1 MGKKKDKKHAREAA
15 AAAAAAASQ
24 NRTPEGAPAVSSVS
38 RPDQHMAPF
47 PGSIQ
52 DHHKGTAYS
61 LNPPW
66 PAVNLAMMASGIAS
80 GPNYPMPQLMNG
92 FQNITMPNL
101 PLNLFQNPQFSNMH
115 GVGMGMGM
123 GMGMGNMA
131 FSTMQRNMF
140 PGQPPAPALGQ
151 YRLAQTEMGPPGH
164 RDGDMSSTRPLRKS
178 QRAAAAAANVA
189 IANDIVKSSS
199 TPPPES
205 NSKNGRA
212 AITAPS
218 KASGG
223 VPNPTPAYLARA
235 SFLPQRR
242 AEPGPLL
249 VVIDLNG
256 TVLYRPDRRKSHSF
270 RRRPHADQFISYC
283 VETFWVIFWS
293 SARPE
298 NVRRMVETLVS
309 PEQLHKVVAVWG
321 RDRFGLTPE
330 DYNAR
335 TQCYKRL
342 TALWDDPVVRASFPA
357 DRPGYEA
364 KCWDQGNTVLID
376 DSVEKARSEPH
387 NAITIPEFTGDMNES
402 LDILPKVHD
411 YLNELCFQE
420 DVSTYVRANP
430 FKMA

>member
-1 MGKKKDKKHAREAA
+1 M
-15 AAAAAAASQ
+15 
-24 NRTPEGAPAVSSVS
+24 SSVS
-38 RPDQHMAPF
+38 QQDHPMAPF
-47 PGSIQ
+47 PGSNHTQ
-52 DHHKGTAYS
+52 HQGTACPFDPS
-61 LNPPW
+61 W
-66 PAVNLAMMASGIAS
+66 PAINAGMAASGIA
-80 GPNYPMPQLMNG
+80 GGLNYPMPQLMNG
-92 FQNITMPNL
+92 LQNFTL
-101 PLNLFQNPQFSNMH
+101 PILQPNLFQNQQLSNMY
-115 GVGMGMGM
+115 GMGMGM
-123 GMGMGNMA
+123 SMGNMA
-131 FSTMQRNMF
+131 FSTMPPNMF
-140 PGQPPAPALGQ
+140 PGQPPAPAFGQ
-151 YRLAQTEMGPPGH
+151 YAQTKIGASGH
-164 RDGDMSSTRPLRKS
+164 DSLHNEDTGSKTPRQKS

-189 IANDIVKSSS
+189 IANEIANGPSGAS
-199 TPPPES
+199 PRS

-212 AITAPS
+212 PITAPS
-218 KASGG
+218 QASGG
-223 VPNPTPAYLARA
+223 VPNPTPSYLARA

-256 TVLYRPDRRKSHSF
+256 TILYRPDRRRSHNF
-270 RRRPHADQFISYC
+270 RRRPHADTFISYC
-283 VETFWVIFWS
+283 VETFWVVFWS

-298 NVRRMVETLVS
+298 NVRIMVETLVS

-357 DRPGYEA
+357 DRPGYEG

-387 NAITIPEFTGDMNES
+387 NAITIPEFAGDMNES
-402 LDILPKVHD
+402 PDILPNVHD

>member
-1 MGKKKDKKHAREAA
+1 MHSLSQTNQPMAPSPGPTQGHHQGTASPFNQPWTAVNTA
-15 AAAAAAASQ
+15 MAAS
-24 NRTPEGAPAVSSVS
+24 G
-38 RPDQHMAPF
+38 F
-47 PGSIQ
+47 G
-52 DHHKGTAYS
+52 
-61 LNPPW
+61 
-66 PAVNLAMMASGIAS
+66 S
-80 GPNYPMPQLMNG
+80 GPAYPMPQAMNG
-92 FQNITMPNL
+92 LQNFSL
-101 PLNLFQNPQFSNMH
+101 PILQPNLFQNQLFANMY
-115 GVGMGMGM
+115 GMGMGM
-123 GMGMGNMA
+123 SMGNMP
-131 FSTMQRNMF
+131 FSTMQPNMF
-140 PGQPPAPALGQ
+140 PGQPPAPAFGQ
-151 YRLAQTEMGPPGH
+151 YELAQTGMGAPGH
-164 RDGDMSSTRPLRKS
+164 ETLRDEDISSTRPRRKS

-189 IANDIVKSSS
+189 IANEIANGPSTASPRSS
-199 TPPPES
+199 
-205 NSKNGRA
+205 SKNGRA
-212 AITAPS
+212 PITAPS

-223 VPNPTPAYLARA
+223 VPNPTSSYLARA

-256 TVLYRPDRRKSHSF
+256 TILFRPDRRKSQNF
-270 RRRPHADQFISYC
+270 RRRPHADTFVSYC
-283 VETFWVIFWS
+283 VETFWVVFWS

-309 PEQLHKVVAVWG
+309 PAQLDKVVAVWG
-321 RDRFGLTPE
+321 RDRFGLTPD

-357 DRPGYEA
+357 DRPGYEGR
-364 KCWDQGNTVLID
+364 CWDQGNTVLID

-402 LDILPKVHD
+402 FDILPKVHD

>member
-1 MGKKKDKKHAREAA
+1 
-15 AAAAAAASQ
+15 
-24 NRTPEGAPAVSSVS
+24 
-38 RPDQHMAPF
+38 
-47 PGSIQ
+47 
-52 DHHKGTAYS
+52 
-61 LNPPW
+61 
-66 PAVNLAMMASGIAS
+66 
-80 GPNYPMPQLMNG
+80 MNG
-92 FQNITMPNL
+92 LQNFSMPIL
-101 PLNLFQNPQFSNMH
+101 QPNLFQNQLFHNTY
-115 GVGMGMGM
+115 GMGM
-123 GMGMGNMA
+123 GMGMGNMG
-131 FSTMQRNMF
+131 FSTMQPNMF
-140 PGQPPAPALGQ
+140 PGQPPAPAFGH
-151 YRLAQTEMGPPGH
+151 YELAQTGMGTPGH
-164 RDGDMSSTRPLRKS
+164 GTLGSEDSTSTRPRRKS
-178 QRAAAAAANVA
+178 QRLAAAAANVA
-189 IANDIVKSSS
+189 IANEIANGPS
-199 TPPPES
+199 TASPRS

-223 VPNPTPAYLARA
+223 VPNPTPSYLARA

-256 TVLYRPDRRKSHSF
+256 TILFRPDRRKSHSF
-270 RRRPHADQFISYC
+270 RRRPHADTFVSYC
-283 VETFWVIFWS
+283 VETFWVVFWS

-298 NVRRMVETLVS
+298 NVRRMVELLVS
-309 PEQLHKVVAVWG
+309 PAQLDKVVAVWG

-342 TALWDDPVVRASFPA
+342 TALWDDPAVRASFPA
-357 DRPGYEA
+357 DRPGYEG